1 MSVPLNTIKLPLN
14 WTMHIVQ
21 KKTSH
26 PTMILCVEIH
36 PMTKEITIGEHPVTG
51 GNPELMR
58 GVFIRHILEYRR
70 IIGIEPL
77 IDSTEIECELS
88 KIEAGYQT
96 EMLWTGDCLSK
107 WTESARQGADK
118 LMEIILT
125 LIQVEK

>member
-1 MSVPLNTIKLPLN
+1 MSLALNKIKLPLN
-14 WTMHIVQ
+14 WMIHIVHKQ
-21 KKTSH
+21 TSH

-70 IIGIEPL
+70 IKGVESL
-77 IDSTEIECELS
+77 TDSTAVECALS

-107 WTESARQGADK
+107 WTESARQGADN